1 MQTAGAIPRG
11 KAFQDMTEEAAR
23 DSIARWYKTAVTTKL
38 REEKGSASPE
48 IRAQR
53 RLTRRLKKQD
63 IQSLKSSPSK
73 KPSRASTIEEA
84 TAEEQ
89 DDSSHDSSEND
100 AETAAQHIAG
110 EQGQKAIRLI

>member
-11 KAFQDMTEEAAR
+11 KAFKDMTEDAAR
-23 DSIARWYKTAVTTKL
+23 ESIARWYKTAVTTKL

-63 IQSLKSSPSK
+63 IQSLQPSPSK

-84 TAEEQ
+84 PAEEQ
-89 DDSSHDSSEND
+89 DDSFLNSSEDD
-100 AETAAQHIAG
+100 AETAAQLVAG
-110 EQGQKAIRLI
+110 EPGQKAIQLI